1 LRTADCRGH
10 CLFSNEKAPVY
21 IAHIYALIIIIP
33 GWVIFYFT
41 DTNMLIAYVKKMFS
55 FQPGQNGNMEVMNVL
70 STHLFWFILAIIL
83 CMPVFHIVKNW
94 IDKKTS
100 RISFYNIAVIGFNVV
115 LLFLCVA
122 QLVGKSYN
130 PFIYFRF

>member
-1 LRTADCRGH
+1 AFIC
-10 CLFSNEKAPVY
+10 
-21 IAHIYALIIIIP
+21 HIYALAIIIP

-41 DTNMLIAYVKKMFS
+41 DTQMLFAYVRKLFS
-55 FQPGQNGNMEVMNVL
+55 FSAGSAGNIDFTNTVT
-70 STHLFWFILAIIL
+70 SHLFWLIIAIVL
-83 CMPVFHIVKNW
+83 CMPVYHKVMAW
-94 IDKKTS
+94 INKRTT
-100 RISFYNIAVIGFNVV
+100 RITVFDTLTVGINVV

>member
-1 LRTADCRGH
+1 
-10 CLFSNEKAPVY
+10 V
-21 IAHIYALIIIIP
+21 YALAVIIP

-41 DTNMLIAYVKKMFS
+41 DTDMLIAYVKKLFS
-55 FQPGQNGNMEVMNVL
+55 FSGGPNGNSELFNTIT
-70 STHLFWFILAIIL
+70 THLFWLVLAIAL
-83 CMPVFHIVKNW
+83 CMPVYGKVKAW
-94 IDKKTS
+94 IDKRNG
-100 RISFYNIAVIGFNVV
+100 RITFYDTAVIGFNGV